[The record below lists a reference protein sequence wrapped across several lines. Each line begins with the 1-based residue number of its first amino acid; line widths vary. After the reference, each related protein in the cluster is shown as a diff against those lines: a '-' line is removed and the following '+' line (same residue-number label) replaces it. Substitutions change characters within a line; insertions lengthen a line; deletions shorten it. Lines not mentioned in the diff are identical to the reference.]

1 MHLRLHFFKLPV
13 GAHEGRVNFIIE
25 VTNVTYDCTF
35 LNGFQHIGIAH
46 VSVTGRGYN
55 NISRAHQ
62 AGVNATDVAR
72 VNTF

>member
-25 VTNVTYDCTF
+25 VTNVTYDRTI
-35 LNGFQHIGIAH
+35 LNGLQHIGIAH

-72 VNTF
+72 VNTV